1 MLLESS
7 ECGFGL
13 VFTAKDPESALFA
26 KAVVDTLFDEGE
38 RWEAGL
44 ADMTDILNEDD
55 GAGEFRYYD
64 ECCQG
69 KCFEPT
75 GEDKSLGAK
84 ETEELEMLVF
94 LADRQPTAYA
104 LAYKDEEEVIAEF
117 RRKLGKFL
125 PDDFNY
131 GARIGYFQSC
141 VPFY

>member
-1 MLLESS
+1 MRAVGYI
-7 ECGFGL
+7 CQ
-13 VFTAKDPESALFA
+13 PEMAQTKRCVRGSFNQSLH
-26 KAVVDTLFDEGE
+26 
-38 RWEAGL
+38 
-44 ADMTDILNEDD
+44 I
-55 GAGEFRYYD
+55 
-64 ECCQG
+64 
-69 KCFEPT
+69 P
-75 GEDKSLGAK
+75 DKSLGAK